1 MQLSV
6 PLSHLVPGK
15 RNPRKVKPGRQA
27 NHRLVALIRAHGLL
41 QPLVVR
47 PDEDKPKHYRVI
59 AGNRRLLALREI
71 HRGDGNPKIP
81 CVLRDVDAATANAL
95 SLGENFGR
103 EAMHPL
109 DEAEAFAK
117 LASDEGKGVDGI
129 AAEFGVTEHYVRQR
143 MKLAALASV
152 VKAAYREGKID
163 TGTAE
168 AFAAV
173 PEDRQLE
180 VWKELNG
187 NPRHAEQVRSVI
199 ANAWIDATHAQFD
212 PAKLPQMAVSK
223 DLFSDRVLVE
233 RHAFMEAQAQALE
246 MNRQALVDDG
256 WGEVVVGSLENFQD
270 RLLAMDQLQK
280 QFDAETTR
288 KLEKIDERRKK
299 LEIKFENAEE
309 GDEQALQEKY
319 EALEAEEREI
329 IANAREHFS
338 EATKAKTTVFF
349 ILNADGTVTR
359 EVRVPRHHR
368 QQSANGDGHAAGAG
382 EPGEIKPPTSDE
394 LSERQLAASF
404 THQALAVREAL
415 LENPSARKRMLA
427 LILHDRMRSEALSV
441 RHDANGT
448 TIHAVRSEGFT
459 SQVRDRLSE
468 KRAAVDPFK
477 DEQFVEDR
485 EAFTR
490 LGKLSAARLDA
501 LIDVLIVECVTAHL
515 QRPTKLVCQL
525 ADELKVDIR
534 KSWRPDAHWL
544 GGYQKIQL
552 ASLVTEL
559 KGQAH
564 APPTERKKSEL
575 VAELDRLFADAA
587 EGRLEDKKLAERV
600 NRWLP
605 VNLRPA

>member
-81 CVLRDVDAATANAL
+81 CVLRDVDATTADAL

-143 MKLAALASV
+143 MKLAALATV
-152 VKAAYREGKID
+152 VKAAYREGSID

-187 NPRHAEQVRSVI
+187 NPRHAEQVRNVI
-199 ANAWIDATHAQFD
+199 GNAWIDANHAQFD
-212 PAKLPQMAVSK
+212 PAKLPQSAVSR

-233 RHAFMEAQAQALE
+233 RRAFMEAQAQALE
-246 MNRQALVDDG
+246 MNRQALVEDG
-256 WGEVVVGSLENFQD
+256 WGEVVVGSLENFHD
-270 RLLAMDQLQK
+270 RLLAMDRLEK

-299 LEIKFENAEE
+299 LETKIEKAEE
-309 GDEQALQEKY
+309 GDEPELQQKY
-319 EALEAEEREI
+319 ETLEAEEREI
-329 IANAREHFS
+329 VENAREYFS

-359 EVRVPRHHR
+359 EVRVPGRRH
-368 QQSANGDGHAAGAG
+368 QQSVNGNGHAGG
-382 EPGEIKPPTSDE
+382 QEDESKPPTSDK
-394 LSERQLAASF
+394 LSDKQLAASF

-415 LENPSARKRMLA
+415 LDNPQVRRRVLA
-427 LILHDRMRSEALSV
+427 LILHDKMRSEALAI
-441 RHDANGT
+441 RHDANST
-448 TIHAVRSEGFT
+448 TIHATRSEGFT

-468 KRAAVDPFK
+468 KRAAVDPVK
-477 DEQFVEDR
+477 DEQFIEDHQ
-485 EAFTR
+485 AYTR
-490 LGKLSAARLDA
+490 LGKLSATRLDA
-501 LIDVLIVECVTAHL
+501 LIDVLVVECVTAHL
-515 QRPTKLVCQL
+515 QRRTEMVCQL
-525 ADELKVDIR
+525 ADELNVDIR

-559 KGQAH
+559 KGPMH
-564 APPTERKKSEL
+564 VPPPERKKSEL
-575 VAELDRLFADAA
+575 VAELDKLFADAA
-587 EGRLEDKKLAERV
+587 EARLEDKKLADRV
-600 NRWLP
+600 NKWLP
-605 VNLRPA
+605 VNLRST